1 MTRRASVL
9 IVFAALVAAGAATA
23 ATVTLHDRAELAAA
37 MKEGPPCCVV
47 DARPPGTRALRPIP
61 DALVYRKGMKINPTA
76 AVIVIADND
85 QNATRVGEEL
95 ARGSHAPI
103 VIAVKGGLPTWEAVT
118 GEGASSGGAALTFV
132 IPKNTCEQGVPLQT
146 LRAAPAAPH

>member
-9 IVFAALVAAGAATA
+9 VVFAALVAAGAAAA

-85 QNATRVGEEL
+85 QNAARVGEEL
-95 ARGSHAPI
+95 ARGSHAPK
-103 VIAVKGGLPTWEAVT
+103 VIAVKGGLPTWEAAI
-118 GEGASSGGAALTFV
+118 GEGAFSGGAALTFV